1 MGLSMARGILP
12 SQAMQMQCQE
22 CEDLKSLQD
31 VQLKVTPTM
40 YKKFTQ
46 QQKSNNAGEVPT
58 SKKNVIMKAMP
69 LLKI

>member
-1 MGLSMARGILP
+1 MGLPVTRGNLS
-12 SQAMQMQCQE
+12 SQAIQMQCQE

-58 SKKNVIMKAMP
+58 SKKNVRMKAMP